1 MSFESLKL
9 LMFVVSVLQDL
20 IALRDGFNILLP
32 KVRLTCLSRN
42 SMKTLQINIKQAF
55 QLVFFCFYSESIKKN
70 KNKKNRTF
78 SLN

>member
-1 MSFESLKL
+1 MSFDSLKL

-42 SMKTLQINIKQAF
+42 SMKTVQINIKQAC
-55 QLVFFCFYSESIKKN
+55 QLVFCFYSESI
-70 KNKKNRTF
+70 
-78 SLN
+78 